1 MDQWIAPDRIFDGHV
16 LRSGDALRIRN
27 GEIDKIA
34 PAPDTARKVSGLV
47 TPGFV
52 DLQVNGGGGVML
64 NTTPTSDGI
73 AAIAAAHHRFGTTT
87 IMPTVITDDAQVL
100 DQVVDAMLQAKSV
113 PGVAGLHIEGPHI
126 SVARRG
132 THAAQF
138 VRPMD
143 DRTMTAV
150 TRLRAADIRVMITL
164 APEAATLSQ
173 IAALAKMDVTVSLG
187 HTDATAEAF
196 QDAIAAG
203 ASCATHLFNAMSPML
218 GRAPG
223 VVGAAINSDC
233 YAGIICDGQHVADSM
248 VGMAIRAR
256 PVPDR
261 MFLVSDAMATVG
273 GPDTFDLYGKRIA
286 LQDGRLVNA
295 EGSLAGAHV
304 TQAEG
309 VKRLVAHTGTPL
321 EIALRMATTTPAK
334 CINAPALGALVGQP
348 VEDVVLLNDDLSFTG
363 YLRSALEQHHVNT

>member
-34 PAPDTARKVSGLV
+34 PAPDTACKVAGLV

-64 NTTPTSDGI
+64 NTTPTCDGI
-73 AAIAAAHHRFGTTT
+73 AAIAAAHHQFGTTT

-132 THAAQF
+132 THAAKF

-150 TRLRAADIRVMITL
+150 ARLRAADIRVMITL

-223 VVGAAINSDC
+223 AVGAAINSDC

-309 VKRLVAHTGTPL
+309 VKRLVTHTGTPL
-321 EIALRMATTTPAK
+321 QTALRMATTTPAG

-348 VEDVVLLNDDLSFTG
+348 VDDVVLLNDDLSFTG
-363 YLRSALEQHHVNT
+363 YLRGALEKHHAST